1 MKVVVMNEF
10 NDKYTKE
17 PYKVGDE
24 LNIPVERVNEI
35 LSAGNYLIRIVEQT
49 EVTTEEVETEQSE
62 PLTEQEVEQSETAGK
77 KKRTK

>member
-24 LNIPVERVNEI
+24 LDISVKRVNEI
-35 LSAGNYLIRIVEQT
+35 LSAGNYLIRIVEQP
-49 EVTTEEVETEQSE
+49 EMVTEEVETEQSE
-62 PLTEQEVEQSETAGK
+62 PEVEQETGSAGR